1 MLTVVDRLL
10 HNLSQRTS
18 YLLVI
23 VLSVALAASACLLH
37 PWAPVAFILGFWL
50 VFLTIK
56 SPFTLLVFFVIFLI
70 GRLADFFP
78 ILGKLQ
84 AGKILAVAALVV
96 FIVSKLQKKDYSIVR
111 TPFGKW
117 FILFFASLLLSS
129 VFSSWPAESLR
140 IFVSEFSKTMILV
153 FLIINCVTTTKQLVI
168 FQVCVA
174 FVCAFIGAYAT
185 LANLLGRDPITGTL
199 LVEGSRAAMVGA
211 LSDPND
217 TALVILMAAP
227 FLFFAVIEAK
237 PRFKIPFGVLLVVSI
252 AGIISTQS
260 RGGLLGLAAS
270 FGLVLNRYVK
280 NKLIVMAAVIGLL
293 GALAVFANISERKSG
308 GAQETGIDASAQGR
322 LDAWYAGARMLLKNP
337 LTGVGFQQFPLNF
350 QTYAVNPLEQHAR
363 VTHNSFIQVASE
375 TGLPGFITFM
385 MLFLLSFRSSLRMAG
400 TASSAKGNLADIVR
414 MAGLPNSIAIWVPAF
429 FLSVGYSSIL
439 FVQFAFIAAS
449 LHVFSKDLHRNRG

>member
-1 MLTVVDRLL
+1 MLTVVERLL
-10 HNLSQRTS
+10 YNLSQRTI
-18 YLLVI
+18 YLLI
-23 VLSVALAASACLLH
+23 VALSVALAASACLIH
-37 PWAPVAFILGFWL
+37 PAAPIAIIFGFWF
-50 VFLTIK
+50 VVLTIR
-56 SPFTLLVFFVIFLI
+56 SPFTLLVIFVIFLI

-84 AGKILAVAALVV
+84 SGKLLAVAALGV
-96 FIVSKLQKKDYSIVR
+96 FIISKLQKKDYSIVR
-111 TPFGKW
+111 TPFSKW
-117 FILFFASLLLSS
+117 FLLFFAALLLSS
-129 VFSSWPAESLR
+129 FFSTWPAESLR

-153 FLIINCVTTTKQLVI
+153 FLIINCVTTPRQLVV
-168 FQVCVA
+168 FQICVA
-174 FVCAFIGAYAT
+174 VVCSFIGAYAT

-211 LSDPND
+211 LGDPND
-217 TALVILMAAP
+217 TALVILMTAP
-227 FLFFAVIEAK
+227 FLFLALIESK
-237 PRFKIPFGVLLVVSI
+237 PKLKIPFALLLVCTI

-270 FGLVLNRYVK
+270 FGLVMNRYVK
-280 NKLIVMAAVIGLL
+280 NKLIVLAAVIGLL

-308 GAQETGIDASAQGR
+308 GAQEAGIDASAQGR

-363 VTHNSFIQVASE
+363 VTHNSYIQVASE

-385 MLFLLSFRSSLRMAG
+385 MLFFLSFKGSLRMAG
-400 TASSAKGNLADIVR
+400 NVKSTKGDLADVVR
-414 MAGLPNSIAIWVPAF
+414 VAGLPNCIAIWVPAF
-429 FLSVGYSSIL
+429 FLSVGYSNIL

-449 LHVFSKDLHRNRG
+449 IHVFSKDRRGKQE